1 MSKFARTTLIYEARM
16 LKITKMKWMLH
27 CIILYH
33 IFLVS
38 CSGPIFNVLPIYCIP
53 ALRVPINSQYIVFRQ
68 QLKFVL
74 LTFYLHCFC
83 IKIVSVARYLT
94 IGKLQYTYSFFIG
107 HLFGLSIC
115 VPLVAHREREEN
127 LQHFIF

>member
-16 LKITKMKWMLH
+16 LKITKMK
-27 CIILYH
+27 YH

-68 QLKFVL
+68 QLKLVL

-94 IGKLQYTYSFFIG
+94 IGKLQYTYSFLLDIYLDFQSVF
-107 HLFGLSIC
+107 L
-115 VPLVAHREREEN
+115 
-127 LQHFIF
+127 